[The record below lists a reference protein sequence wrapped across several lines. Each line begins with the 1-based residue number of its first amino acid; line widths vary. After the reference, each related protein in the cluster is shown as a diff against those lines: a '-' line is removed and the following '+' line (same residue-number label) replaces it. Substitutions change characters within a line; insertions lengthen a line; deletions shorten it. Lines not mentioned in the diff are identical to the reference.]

1 MHTKAES
8 QTGFSTEPAPAAS
21 ALVRSYLNA
30 MEARNLDKAITFLSK
45 NFQMTF
51 PGGVIFRTLE
61 DLIEWGSSRYLF
73 VNKTYEK
80 FDETTDGNNIVV
92 YCFGTLAGE
101 LPDGRAFDNVRFI
114 DRFTVSDD
122 KLIDQQVWNDL
133 AENMKSEAPN
143 FRA

>member
-8 QTGFSTEPAPAAS
+8 QFGVSDTPAGTAS

-30 MEARNLDKAITFLSK
+30 MEARELDKAKTFLSR

-61 DLIEWGSSRYLF
+61 ELIEWGSSRYLF
-73 VNKTYEK
+73 INKTYER
-80 FDETTDGNNIVV
+80 FDETTDGTNIVV
-92 YCFGTLAGE
+92 YCFGTLAGK
-101 LPDGRAFDNVRFI
+101 LPDGRAFDDVRFI

-122 KLIDQQVWNDL
+122 KLNDQQVWNDL
-133 AENMKSEAPN
+133 AESMKSEAPN
-143 FRA
+143 F